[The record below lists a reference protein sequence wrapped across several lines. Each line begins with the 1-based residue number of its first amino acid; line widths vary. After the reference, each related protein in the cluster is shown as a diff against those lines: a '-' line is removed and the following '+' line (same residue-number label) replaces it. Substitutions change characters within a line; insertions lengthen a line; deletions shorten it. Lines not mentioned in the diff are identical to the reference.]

1 MICRTLVDVLAGRMS
16 PAANARFQSTDYG
29 RLMLS
34 AFEIIAIF
42 LTLTAVFAWVNHV
55 VLKLPNTIGLL
66 LMALAASL
74 VLVAIELMLPDIAL
88 SDDIA
93 RLVGDVHFP
102 ETLLNGMLAF
112 LLFAG
117 GLQVDLTRLRRRGWV
132 IGVMATIGVFISTL
146 IVGGLFW
153 LTSNWLNIAVP
164 LSWALVFGALI
175 SPTDPVAV
183 LSTLREVNIKESVAT
198 DIAGESLFN
207 DGVGVVLF
215 TILLAAATQGE
226 GSTFGP
232 VEFLRLFF
240 YEAIGGALLGLVTG
254 YIAYRGMR
262 AIDEYGIEV
271 LISIALVTGTYALA
285 AHLHVS
291 GPISMVVA
299 GVLIGN
305 RGVSLAMSD
314 TTQRYLLG
322 FWTLIDEIL
331 NSVLFLLI
339 GLEVLVLQFTAS
351 VVPLALAAIPIV
363 LFARLCAVAIPVLA
377 LRVRTHFEEKA
388 IVILTW
394 AGVRGGISIAL
405 ALSIGD
411 APHRSAILAATYTV
425 AVFTIVVQ
433 GLSLGWIV
441 HRLGLDRAAPQP

>member
-1 MICRTLVDVLAGRMS
+1 M
-16 PAANARFQSTDYG
+16 
-29 RLMLS
+29 
-34 AFEIIAIF
+34 
-42 LTLTAVFAWVNHV
+42 
-55 VLKLPNTIGLL
+55 
-66 LMALAASL
+66 
-74 VLVAIELMLPDIAL
+74 
-88 SDDIA
+88 
-93 RLVGDVHFP
+93 
-102 ETLLNGMLAF
+102 
-112 LLFAG
+112 
-117 GLQVDLTRLRRRGWV
+117 
-132 IGVMATIGVFISTL
+132 
-146 IVGGLFW
+146 
-153 LTSNWLNIAVP
+153 
-164 LSWALVFGALI
+164 
-175 SPTDPVAV
+175 
-183 LSTLREVNIKESVAT
+183 
-198 DIAGESLFN
+198 
-207 DGVGVVLF
+207 
-215 TILLAAATQGE
+215 
-226 GSTFGP
+226 
-232 VEFLRLFF
+232 
-240 YEAIGGALLGLVTG
+240 TG

-363 LFARLCAVAIPVLA
+363 LFAHLCAVAIPVLA
-377 LRVRTHFEEKA
+377 LRVRTHFEKKA
-388 IVILTW
+388 IVTW

-441 HRLGLDRAAPQP
+441 HQLGLDRAAPQP

>member
-1 MICRTLVDVLAGRMS
+1 M
-16 PAANARFQSTDYG
+16 
-29 RLMLS
+29 
-34 AFEIIAIF
+34 
-42 LTLTAVFAWVNHV
+42 
-55 VLKLPNTIGLL
+55 
-66 LMALAASL
+66 
-74 VLVAIELMLPDIAL
+74 
-88 SDDIA
+88 
-93 RLVGDVHFP
+93 
-102 ETLLNGMLAF
+102 
-112 LLFAG
+112 
-117 GLQVDLTRLRRRGWV
+117 
-132 IGVMATIGVFISTL
+132 
-146 IVGGLFW
+146 
-153 LTSNWLNIAVP
+153 
-164 LSWALVFGALI
+164 
-175 SPTDPVAV
+175 
-183 LSTLREVNIKESVAT
+183 
-198 DIAGESLFN
+198 
-207 DGVGVVLF
+207 
-215 TILLAAATQGE
+215 
-226 GSTFGP
+226 
-232 VEFLRLFF
+232 
-240 YEAIGGALLGLVTG
+240 TG

-363 LFARLCAVAIPVLA
+363 LFAHLCAVAIPVLA
-377 LRVRTHFEEKA
+377 LRVRTHFEKKA